1 MSRKSNYQM
10 AVKLVVLKSDEHLIA
25 DVKEIRNQSDDV
37 VGYYF
42 NDPLILDLYSTEE
55 ECLLLEDQ
63 KEEGKTNELQSK
75 VGITFYPW
83 IPLAAER
90 NIPCSAD
97 WVVTIVE
104 PRDNLKTLY
113 EGRKNGKQDDQ
124 GSIVIN
130 E

>member
-1 MSRKSNYQM
+1 MSTKSNYQM

-25 DVKEIRNQSDDV
+25 DVKEIRYQSDDV

-42 NDPLILDLYSTEE
+42 NDPLILGLYSTEE
-55 ECLLLEDQ
+55 EFLLENQ
-63 KEEGKTNELQSK
+63 SEEGKTKELQSK
-75 VGITFYPW
+75 VGINFYPW

-104 PRDNLKTLY
+104 PRDNLKALY

-124 GSIVIN
+124 GSVVIN

>member
-1 MSRKSNYQM
+1 MSTKSNYQM

-42 NDPLILDLYSTEE
+42 NDPLILGLYSTEE
-55 ECLLLEDQ
+55 EFLLESQ
-63 KEEGKTNELQSK
+63 SEEGKTKELQSK
-75 VGITFYPW
+75 VGINFYPW

-97 WVVTIVE
+97 WVVTIVA
-104 PRDNLKTLY
+104 PRDNLKALY

-124 GSIVIN
+124 GSVVIN

>member
-1 MSRKSNYQM
+1 MSKKSNYQM

-42 NDPLILDLYSTEE
+42 NDPLILGLYSTEE
-55 ECLLLEDQ
+55 EFLLENQ
-63 KEEGKTNELQSK
+63 SEEGKTKELQSK
-75 VGITFYPW
+75 VGINFYPW

-104 PRDNLKTLY
+104 PRDNLKALY

-124 GSIVIN
+124 GSVVIN

>member
-1 MSRKSNYQM
+1 M

-42 NDPLILDLYSTEE
+42 NDPLILGLYSTEE
-55 ECLLLEDQ
+55 EFLLENQ
-63 KEEGKTNELQSK
+63 SEEGKTKELQSK
-75 VGITFYPW
+75 VGINFYPW

-104 PRDNLKTLY
+104 PRDNLKALY

-124 GSIVIN
+124 GSVVIN